1 MRNHI
6 GPARPGNDLP
16 PRPAVSWR
24 WYAATVAAI
33 LAALLLGGAL

>member
-1 MRNHI
+1 MRDHL

-16 PRPAVSWR
+16 DRPAVSWR

-33 LAALLLGGAL
+33 LAALLVGGVL

>member
-1 MRNHI
+1 MNNRF

-33 LAALLLGGAL
+33 LAALLVGGVL